1 MSLPAR
7 HWRRSRWWNG
17 GLVGALVAVCGVGYL
32 GITQPQSGRNGLGTV
47 QAMGG
52 PEGGGSGTVVSEER
66 LVRHV
71 RALSEQFVPRSHEDV
86 ENLDRAATYI
96 AEAFREAGLVVT
108 EQPYTTVYGQTYR
121 NVIAR
126 VPSRDVAARAL
137 SSAEEEVRH
146 GIVIVGAHYDA
157 YLDLPGADDNAS
169 GVAGLLELARMLAAN
184 PPDAAVELVAFNTEE
199 PPYFSSDD
207 MGSARHAESLKQRG
221 VKVRGM
227 MALETIGYFS
237 DAKGSQTF
245 PLPLLRLMYPT
256 TGNYI
261 TVVGRT
267 GQGRIVR
274 RVKRAMRGAT
284 DLRVESIN
292 APRSV
297 PGLDFSDHAPYWDRG
312 FEAVMITDT
321 AFYRNPRY
329 HTADD
334 TWDTLDYARMAKVVQ
349 GVFAAVHRL
358 AAE

>member
-7 HWRRSRWWNG
+7 HWRRSKWWNG
-17 GLVGALVAVCGVGYL
+17 GLVGTLVVFCGVGYV
-32 GITQPQSGRNGLGTV
+32 GITQPQFGHSESATLKTIDGRSIP
-47 QAMGG
+47 A
-52 PEGGGSGTVVSEER
+52 VSEER
-66 LVRHV
+66 LVQHV
-71 RALSEQFVPRSHEDV
+71 RALSEQFSPRSHEDI
-86 ENLDRAATYI
+86 ENLDRAASYI
-96 AEAFREAGLVVT
+96 AEALRDAGLIVT
-108 EQPYTTVYGQTYR
+108 EQPYTTRYGQAYR

-126 VPSRDVAARAL
+126 VPTREGAAT
-137 SSAEEEVRH
+137 AEEEAKR

-157 YLDLPGADDNAS
+157 YLGLPGADDNAS
-169 GVAGLLELARMLAAN
+169 GVAGLLELARMLMAN
-184 PPDAAVELVAFNTEE
+184 PPGVPVELVAYNTEE
-199 PPYFSSDD
+199 PPSFASED
-207 MGSARHAESLKQRG
+207 MGSARHAEVVKQRG

-227 MALETIGYFS
+227 IAIETIGYFS

-245 PLPLLRLMYPT
+245 PMPLLRLIYPT

-267 GQGRIVR
+267 GQGDIVR

-284 DLRVESIN
+284 DLPVESIN

-297 PGLDFSDHAPYWDRG
+297 PGIAFSDHAPYWDRG
-312 FEAVMITDT
+312 FEAVMISDT

-334 TWDTLDYARMAKVVQ
+334 TWDTLDYGRMAKVVQ

-358 AAE
+358 AAD